1 LALINWIRS
10 VTNCFLGSG
19 EVLVCR
25 SLMKIFCWVQALL
38 LALAFYT
45 HWYPVIIVICV
56 FFFPT
61 RVW

>member
-10 VTNCFLGSG
+10 VTTCFLGSG
-19 EVLVCR
+19 EGLDCR
-25 SLMKIFCWVQALL
+25 SLIKTFCWVQALL
-38 LALAFYT
+38 LALAFHT
-45 HWYPVIIVICV
+45 HRYPVITVIFV